1 MTRSLARGSLLAL
14 GLFGAAALTP
24 AAAQQTSGVDVPFQ
38 TDQLPN
44 GLKVLLI
51 PDHTAP
57 VVAVDLWY
65 NVGSR
70 NEHPGHT
77 GFAHLFEH
85 MMFEGSANVAKG
97 EHMHLVQR
105 AGSSDFNGTTS
116 EDRTN
121 YYEVLPANRL
131 NLALWLEADRMR
143 SLNVSEQNLSN
154 QRDVVKEEKRLRFDN
169 APYTGSIN
177 KLLYEASY
185 NQQTCFAYG
194 HPHIGSMEDLSAASL
209 EDVRAFFRTY
219 YAPNN
224 ATLAISGDFDPAQAK
239 ALVRQYFGD
248 IASVPA
254 PPPVEC
260 TQPFAH
266 FPTRQTI
273 EDPNATLPA
282 FLEAFGAVADSSA
295 DAAALDLLGTILGGG
310 ESSRI
315 NQRLVKDER
324 AANFA
329 FAGPVLRRGPGI
341 FAFYAV
347 ATQGGT
353 AERIDSL
360 IDQEIGKVRDNGVT
374 QAELD
379 RAKNQYRAE
388 TLGKLQT
395 ALGRAEALQR
405 ANLFLGDPGR
415 LGDEFQRHMA
425 VTAADVQR
433 VARQYLVPNNRA
445 VILTVPAKK

>member
-1 MTRSLARGSLLAL
+1 MTRSLVRGSLLAL
-14 GLFGAAALTP
+14 GLLGAAALGP
-24 AAAQQTSGVDVPFQ
+24 AAAQQASGVDVPFQ

-70 NEHPGHT
+70 NERPGHT

-85 MMFEGSANVAKG
+85 MMFEGSANVGKG

-105 AGSSDFNGTTS
+105 AGSNNYNGTTS

-143 SLNVSEQNLSN
+143 SLNVSEQNLTN
-154 QRDVVKEEKRLRFDN
+154 QRQVVKEEKRLRFDN

-185 NQQTCFAYG
+185 NPQTCFAYA
-194 HPHIGSMEDLSAASL
+194 HPHIGSMPDLDAASL
-209 EDVRAFFRTY
+209 SDVRSFFHTY

-239 ALVRQYFGD
+239 ALVRQYFGG

-254 PPPVEC
+254 PAAVEC
-260 TQPFAH
+260 TSPFSH

-282 FLEAFGAVADSSA
+282 FLESFGAVSASSP

-324 AANFA
+324 AATFA
-329 FAGPVLRRGPGI
+329 FAGPILRRGPGI

-360 IDQEIGKVRDNGVT
+360 IDQEIAKVRDAGVT
-374 QAELD
+374 QAELE

-388 TLGKLQT
+388 TLGKLET
-395 ALGRAEALQR
+395 AIGRAEALQR
-405 ANLFLGDPGR
+405 ADLFLGGPGHMR
-415 LGDEFQRHMA
+415 DDFDRHMA
-425 VTAADVQR
+425 VTRDDIQR